1 MNKFKI
7 LISGFAIVM
16 AMSSC
21 DDLLNTK
28 PLDSYSDDLIWSDYK
43 LVEGVINNAYKDIV
57 KEYIY
62 TPLELDAYYGAAND
76 DYSDNIIISTNNVVT
91 IIKDQM
97 TPDKDYRWSTAF
109 PLIRQANLIIEN
121 VGKSDFPDN
130 IKKEMIAEG
139 KMLRAMIYFNKA
151 RLFGKFVLI
160 DKVLTP
166 EDELQLGRSKTIKET
181 YDFILKDLKDAASG
195 LPENAENGYF
205 TKGAALAL
213 KAEVALHG
221 ASYIETGK
229 EDYYKEVKTS
239 SEELFKLGY
248 SLDSDYKKM
257 FNDYD
262 YASNSKE
269 IIFAL
274 WRNKSVTQYKDTP
287 MQQFT
292 PNAETNVLHD
302 FAWPKLKQN
311 FLGWGNRWPSQDLVD
326 EYEVID
332 RDGKAKKWNE
342 TSYYEDYINNPGTY
356 WVSDHLYK
364 HRDQRFLCINSL

>member
-1 MNKFKI
+1 MPEQKQEIIDAGLKPYDKEEAEIYKI
-7 LISGFAIVM
+7 RGLKYDGNPFGNT
-16 AMSSC
+16 
-21 DDLLNTK
+21 DFTKNDLDIATNLYDVT
-28 PLDSYSDDLIWSDYK
+28 
-43 LVEGVINNAYKDIV
+43 IN
-57 KEYIY
+57 
-62 TPLELDAYYGAAND
+62 GAAND

-229 EDYYKEVKTS
+229 E
-239 SEELFKLGY
+239 
-248 SLDSDYKKM
+248 SD
-257 FNDYD
+257 
-262 YASNSKE
+262 
-269 IIFAL
+269 
-274 WRNKSVTQYKDTP
+274 RQ
-287 MQQFT
+287 
-292 PNAETNVLHD
+292 
-302 FAWPKLKQN
+302 
-311 FLGWGNRWPSQDLVD
+311 
-326 EYEVID
+326 
-332 RDGKAKKWNE
+332 
-342 TSYYEDYINNPGTY
+342 
-356 WVSDHLYK
+356 
-364 HRDQRFLCINSL
+364 